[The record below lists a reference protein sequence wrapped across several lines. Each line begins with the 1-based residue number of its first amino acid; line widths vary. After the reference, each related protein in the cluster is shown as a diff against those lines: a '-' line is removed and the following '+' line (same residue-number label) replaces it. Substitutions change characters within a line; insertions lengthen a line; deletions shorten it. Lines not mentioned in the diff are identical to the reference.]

1 MNKNEIVIF
10 EEFRLKPETRAIK
23 VIDPRIDIQKLKKLY
38 LYKEPNQSDCFW
50 IKDSDG
56 NFIPTDMYGSFSLTN
71 KSKPNLKK
79 LQRFDTNFY
88 VVLNKYKWPTQWWI
102 KNSNNKLIRIYNKEE
117 KKSIKVEETSLTF
130 IIDSWIRDEAIKLV
144 SAEMRTVKKRPYEY
158 KTEEIEK
165 LIKDKEKEIKRKN
178 TWKAIRTLVL
188 ASLGLNFF
196 NI

>member
-10 EEFRLKPETRAIK
+10 EEFRLKPETKAIK
-23 VIDPRIDIQKLKKLY
+23 VIDPKIDIQKLKKLY
-38 LYKEPNQSDCFW
+38 LYKEPNQPDCFW
-50 IKDSDG
+50 TKGSDG
-56 NFIPTDMYGSFSLTN
+56 NFISTDMYGSFSLIN

-79 LQRFDTNFY
+79 LQKFDTNFY

-102 KNSNNKLIRIYNKEE
+102 KDSNKKLIRIYNKEE

-130 IIDSWIRDEAIKLV
+130 IIDSWIRNEAIKLV

-165 LIKDKEKEIKRKN
+165 LIKDKEKEIIRKN
-178 TWKAIRTLVL
+178 TWKAIRTLVF